1 MELGLATA
9 VTPHFLGSD
18 GGSIPY
24 FGAAPRMVQLRSA
37 NRCGT
42 AVNGCPIFSHEEN
55 TKLLGRVDF
64 HLFEI
69 SGAK

>member
-24 FGAAPRMVQLRSA
+24 FGAAPPNGAAAQCEPLRDGSKWLSYILS
-37 NRCGT
+37 RGE
-42 AVNGCPIFSHEEN
+42 H
-55 TKLLGRVDF
+55 
-64 HLFEI
+64 
-69 SGAK
+69 